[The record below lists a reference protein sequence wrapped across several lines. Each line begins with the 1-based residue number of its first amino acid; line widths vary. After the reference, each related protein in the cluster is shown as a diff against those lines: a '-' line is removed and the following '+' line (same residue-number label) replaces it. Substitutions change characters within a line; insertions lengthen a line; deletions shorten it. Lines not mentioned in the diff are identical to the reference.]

1 MSLINQMLKDID
13 QRQGRANASADLQGQ
28 VRGVIHRS
36 TSPALMHWMGGA
48 LAVTVLVAALLS
60 YYRSVSPRA
69 LLPPVVQI
77 PSVQTLPSPGLSTS
91 PVVTADQAPA
101 QPTVQPPQPTP
112 MPETSAK
119 LPTLASTTPQASP
132 SDRAKKAQEL
142 VLKTEATASVAVPVG
157 SKTEPSSS
165 VSRVVSVEQRSAN
178 WYRESL
184 TLIRQGRNTEAQVLL
199 RKAIQEY
206 PANHDARQLLAR
218 VLVDAGQLAEAKSLL
233 LQGLTLTPDR
243 TEFSMALSHVLVQ
256 SNELESAIDTLQ
268 KGLPSA
274 GNNSD
279 YHAFLAA
286 LLQRQGRHEEATQHY
301 LTALRQ
307 APDASNWLVGLAI
320 SLQAQ
325 NMNVG
330 AAEAYQRAI
339 DLGLPASLSQFAQ
352 DRLRQL
358 GR

>member
-13 QRQGRANASADLQGQ
+13 QRQGSANASADLQGQ
-28 VRGVIHRS
+28 VRGVIYRS
-36 TSPALMHWMGGA
+36 ASPALMHWMGGA
-48 LAVTVLVAALLS
+48 LAVTVLVAASLS

-69 LLPPVVQI
+69 LLPPMVKI
-77 PSVQTLPSPGLSTS
+77 PSYQAPTPIPIPTPVQT
-91 PVVTADQAPA
+91 
-101 QPTVQPPQPTP
+101 PPQTP
-112 MPETSAK
+112 VAETAAK
-119 LPTLASTTPQASP
+119 LPTLASMAPPASS
-132 SDRAKKAQEL
+132 SDRPQKAQEL
-142 VLKTEATASVAVPVG
+142 VVKTEMAPSVPSAV
-157 SKTEPSSS
+157 SSRAEPSSS
-165 VSRVVSVEQRSAN
+165 VSRVVSIEQRSGN

-184 TLIRQGRNTEAQVLL
+184 TLIRQGRNTEAQGLL

-218 VLVDAGQLAEAKSLL
+218 VLVDAGQLTEAKSLL

-256 SNELESAIDTLQ
+256 SNDLESAIDTLQ
-268 KGLPSA
+268 KGLSSA
-274 GNNSD
+274 GNNAD